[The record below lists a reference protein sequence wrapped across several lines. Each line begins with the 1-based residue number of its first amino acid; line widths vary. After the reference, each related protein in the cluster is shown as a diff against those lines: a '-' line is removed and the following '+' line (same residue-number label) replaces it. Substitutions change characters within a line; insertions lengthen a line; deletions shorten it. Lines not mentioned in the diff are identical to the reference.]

1 MFPHRADR
9 DSQDLQFMTTFTRQ
23 TEPRQQVQFES
34 VKAESF
40 GWTPFPPSDQRPL
53 APHLLRGRGWLLCL
67 LFAQCEREVWK
78 WQLCWLKSSDD
89 TFHFAPGIRQSP
101 LQIPTLE
108 KLEPAHAEAALF
120 FFSPLNQT
128 VVVVALWSMLCVYAS
143 GRVRNP
149 LFLSM
154 CAFDSGRHCESE
166 LSVTKPLT
174 CQHCRGRVCPTD
186 GLKEQQSGHR
196 VAVAS
201 ARMHGRPEPT
211 SRYQSFSGPSDWLTY
226 WPPLQCRPFIFN
238 CCVCRDGWDQDC
250 GSLWWS

>member
-1 MFPHRADR
+1 MLPHRADR

-174 CQHCRGRVCPTD
+174 CQHCRGSLSDRWTERATIRPP
-186 GLKEQQSGHR
+186 SGRGICTH
-196 VAVAS
+196 
-201 ARMHGRPEPT
+201 ARP
-211 SRYQSFSGPSDWLTY
+211 SRA
-226 WPPLQCRPFIFN
+226 N
-238 CCVCRDGWDQDC
+238 
-250 GSLWWS
+250 